1 MTDNPFSG
9 RFSVLIA
16 LSRRLKLTNMQ
27 TSFVGDDLAFL
38 VSNKPAFEL
47 QLQHVANSNIAGRTE
62 VSLEFA
68 SSAGEGSSS
77 KKPSKSAPDEMV
89 EIRFFVPGT
98 TSTKQRTGSDAGS
111 QKSDNEDEDGEE
123 VSAAQVFHDSIKEK
137 AGSELATGEKI
148 LSFEEVL
155 VLTPRG
161 RYDVDMFP
169 EFLRLRGKT
178 YDYKIVYTS
187 ISRLFLL
194 PKDDLHVL
202 FIVRPFYSRF
212 LVRFG
217 SLLRACFVAKP
228 DHADST
234 RSDKVSIP
242 CHAVQP

>member
-1 MTDNPFSG
+1 MP
-9 RFSVLIA
+9 A
-16 LSRRLKLTNMQ
+16 LLFILLCLTGLRH
-27 TSFVGDDLAFL
+27 FVGEDLAFL
-38 VSNKPAFEL
+38 VSNKTAFEL

-68 SSAGEGSSS
+68 SSAGEASSS
-77 KKPSKSAPDEMV
+77 KKPSKGAPDEMV

-98 TSTKQRTGSDAGS
+98 TSTRQRTGSDAGS
-111 QKSDNEDEDGEE
+111 QKSDVEDEDGEE
-123 VSAAQVFHDSIKEK
+123 VSAAQVFHDAIKEK

-169 EFLRLRGKT
+169 DFLRLRGKT

-187 ISRLFLL
+187 ISKLFLL

-202 FIVRPFYSRF
+202 FIVCPFSH
-212 LVRFG
+212 
-217 SLLRACFVAKP
+217 CP
-228 DHADST
+228 
-234 RSDKVSIP
+234 
-242 CHAVQP
+242 